1 MRSRTFFTCV
11 AVLFF
16 VGFATAQTKV
26 SGTVQCSRPDQQHSL
41 NIGDYPGHSFVVSQG
56 KCTWTKPMQI
66 AGSESKED
74 TVTVFAEVRG
84 NKVSAQGYGEGTL
97 ASGDKFTVR
106 LRATQMLKDGKVQ
119 SEEGSWTLVDG
130 TGKAKGIK
138 GKGTY
143 KGKPEGDNMVTEV
156 EGEIELPK

>member
-16 VGFATAQTKV
+16 VGLATAQTKV

-56 KCTWTKPMQI
+56 KCTWTTPMQI

-74 TVTVFAEVRG
+74 IVTVFAEVRG

-97 ASGDKFTVR
+97 ASGDKLTVH
-106 LRATQMLKDGKVQ
+106 LRATQILKDGKVQ
-119 SEEGSWTLVDG
+119 SEEGSWTLVGG
-130 TGKAKGIK
+130 TGKARS
-138 GKGTY
+138 
-143 KGKPEGDNMVTEV
+143 
-156 EGEIELPK
+156 IEAKELTKANPKAIAW